1 MARFQLSLAKQKKK
15 DRLAAISPKCD
26 QVHLSRSTR
35 ADRQAAAGSKG
46 EVRLLFRRACRDL
59 QRVIGDFESKRVLF
73 NLFESRRSVLHGID
87 QGWLTFLNWGRE
99 STRGPLF

>member
-15 DRLAAISPKCD
+15 DRLAAVSLKCD

-59 QRVIGDFESKRVLF
+59 QRVIGNFEGKHVLF
-73 NLFESRRSVLHGID
+73 NLFESRRCVLHGINPSV
-87 QGWLTFLNWGRE
+87 QGWLTFLI
-99 STRGPLF
+99 